1 MTCSRNEFASYSGH
15 IILAFG
21 FQSSLFS
28 THNKNGPSSVKQANI
43 LHCTVLLSK
52 CEILDFAEFS
62 TDLNKDL
69 GISMNSH
76 DESA

>member
-15 IILAFG
+15 IILAFI
-21 FQSSLFS
+21 FKAHCSRHIIKMDHQVLSKRTYF
-28 THNKNGPSSVKQANI
+28 N
-43 LHCTVLLSK
+43 CTVLLSK

>member
-1 MTCSRNEFASYSGH
+1 MDHQVLS
-15 IILAFG
+15 
-21 FQSSLFS
+21 
-28 THNKNGPSSVKQANI
+28 KQASI

-76 DESA
+76 DESAWNLDNNR